1 MMENS
6 FLRDMYLA
14 ADVGLLTV
22 QLLSAA
28 PDDSVGEGP
37 GGVEGAGHCVN
48 CFGKIRDLFTFVRP
62 GASFPSLLGAHDPIG
77 PSHSLHF
84 PLKCREI
91 RTSLL
96 IPPSYKNA
104 KQDSKQHSHR
114 DNHVHCA
121 WAEGV

>member
-1 MMENS
+1 MGGGDERQFGQLMMENS

-48 CFGKIRDLFTFVRP
+48 CFGKIRDLFTFVWFGP
-62 GASFPSLLGAHDPIG
+62 VLLFPSCWVPTIPLGRA
-77 PSHSLHF
+77 
-84 PLKCREI
+84 
-91 RTSLL
+91 TLL
-96 IPPSYKNA
+96 IFRSSAA
-104 KQDSKQHSHR
+104 KFVR
-114 DNHVHCA
+114 VY
-121 WAEGV
+121 

>member
-48 CFGKIRDLFTFVRP
+48 GFGKIRDLFTFVRS
-62 GASFPSLLGAHDPIG
+62 GASFPSCWVPTIPLGRATLFIFR
-77 PSHSLHF
+77 SSA
-84 PLKCREI
+84 
-91 RTSLL
+91 
-96 IPPSYKNA
+96 A
-104 KQDSKQHSHR
+104 KFVR
-114 DNHVHCA
+114 VY
-121 WAEGV
+121 